1 MTDKEFRSYRLD
13 SLDDPTDEQLER
25 LMENAARRV
34 RESNRIAREKLV
46 AELNRAADEA
56 IKRRKAYEERRIRPN
71 TDCDSRP

>member
-56 IKRRKAYEERRIRPN
+56 IKRRKAYEERRTRPN